1 MNLLPLR
8 LLAVLCLLWPA
19 QAQGRVFLLL
29 NGETS
34 PGELGFSMNGTNT
47 ALTSG
52 GEAIW
57 FNPAGLASAGSSRLT
72 VAGTPLR
79 YLELGVGGENSDS
92 LNFGSGNIASVH
104 SLGSTRQYPRFYYG
118 LSLRVSPQRFMT
130 GSTRDAR
137 SGTEASLPAGLVGA
151 LDIDGSFPEGFSIG
165 ETAEGT
171 GEVRGYSP
179 ALALGVAITSWFRFG
194 ASLRFEH
201 LNLREQSQST
211 LIYSGSYTNAGTTET
226 LDGYAFSGLV
236 LAGESNRIAITMGFQ
251 ADLSPGIVLGVS
263 LDLPS
268 DTLAGNG
275 SVYLNQ
281 SRSITIVDGGGTT
294 SGNSEVIFI
303 QEEDLGFRLDSP
315 GRVTLG
321 LAFISD
327 SVLFE
332 LDLTRIRPQSAY
344 EVFPEV
350 ESRSPSTGAAKL
362 GPLETSGEG
371 ALRVSMGVALRQST
385 STSYLFG
392 IASEPPTVPSDDP
405 LFRRMGLTS
414 VTLGVYH
421 TQGKYSASIGLA
433 LIAGEE
439 QSIRFVLPEGG
450 ETITQSA
457 SYQEI
462 LVQIGGSIKL

>member
-1 MNLLPLR
+1 MKLLPLR

-19 QAQGRVFLLL
+19 HAQGRVFLLL

-34 PGELGFSMNGTNT
+34 PGELGFPMNGSNT

-52 GEAIW
+52 GEAVW
-57 FNPAGLASAGSSRLT
+57 FNPAGLASAGSSRLM

-79 YLELGVGGENSDS
+79 YLESGVGGENSVS
-92 LNFGSGNIASVH
+92 VKSGSGNIASVH
-104 SLGSTRQYPRFYYG
+104 PLGNTRQYPRFYYG
-118 LSLRVSPQRFMT
+118 LSLRMSPDRFMT

-151 LDIDGSFPEGFSIG
+151 LDIDGSFPEGFSIR

-171 GEVRGYSP
+171 GELRGYSP
-179 ALALGVAITSWFRFG
+179 AVALGAAITSWFRIG
-194 ASLRFEH
+194 ISLRFDH
-201 LNLREQSQST
+201 LILREQSQST
-211 LIYSGSYTNAGTTET
+211 LVYSGSYTNGGSTNT
-226 LDGYAFSGLV
+226 LDGYALSGLIV
-236 LAGESNRIAITMGFQ
+236 AGESNRIAMSMGFQ

-263 LDLPS
+263 LDFPS

-281 SRSITIVDGGGTT
+281 SRSITIVDGGVT

-303 QEEDLGFRLDSP
+303 QEEGLGFRLDSP

-332 LDLTRIRPQSAY
+332 MDLTRIRPQSPY

-350 ESRSPSTGAAKL
+350 ESRPPSTGAARL

-371 ALRVSMGVALRQST
+371 ALRISVGMAFKQTT
-385 STSYLFG
+385 STSYLVG
-392 IASEPPTVPSDDP
+392 IASEPSTVPSGDP
-405 LFRRMGLTS
+405 LFRRMDLTS
-414 VTLGVYH
+414 VTVGMYH
-421 TQGKYSASIGLA
+421 TRGRFSGSIGLA

-439 QSIRFVLPEGG
+439 RSVRYVSPEGG
-450 ETITQSA
+450 ETITQSG

-462 LVQIGGSIKL
+462 LVQVGGSIEL